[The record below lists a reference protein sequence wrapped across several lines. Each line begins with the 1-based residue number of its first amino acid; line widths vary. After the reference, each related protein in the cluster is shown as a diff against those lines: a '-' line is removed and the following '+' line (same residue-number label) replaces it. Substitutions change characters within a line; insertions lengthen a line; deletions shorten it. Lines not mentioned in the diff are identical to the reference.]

1 MTNPYNVIVLIAIIL
16 LVYLIILPLLDMIA
30 TTFELAQ
37 RDIRAVG
44 GGRAR
49 RVHALLLAETAG
61 Q

>member
-1 MTNPYNVIVLIAIIL
+1 
-16 LVYLIILPLLDMIA
+16 MIA

-44 GGRAR
+44 GSKAGDLP
-49 RVHALLLAETAG
+49 VLLAAAAG